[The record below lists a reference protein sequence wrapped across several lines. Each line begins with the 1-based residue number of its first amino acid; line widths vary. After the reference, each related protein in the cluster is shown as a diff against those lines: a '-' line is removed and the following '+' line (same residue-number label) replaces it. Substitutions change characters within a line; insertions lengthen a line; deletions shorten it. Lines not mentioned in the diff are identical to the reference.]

1 MRLLT
6 TITITLAAIAAH
18 AQDYAIGSLTN
29 DDGLANNTVKEIIR
43 DSQGYMY
50 FGTQIGVD
58 RFDGSNIVST
68 TFPNN
73 DGNERN
79 WVTGMAEEDKETLL
93 VGNKL
98 GLWRLDKRKQDL
110 KQVFKE
116 VIDFEVNC
124 ISKGTNNT
132 FYIGTVRGVFK
143 LRQGKLQ
150 RIDVVEGIKNS
161 RFNAHDIAVENNH
174 GKERLW
180 IATAKSIGCYD
191 GRLHLFKYDGSGGEL
206 LQVEAARDG
215 RIFVGTSNNGILQLD
230 KDKGTLSTY
239 MLQNNGITRLAMWG
253 DHLLVATKQNGA
265 VDIDLKHDTVAKV
278 YENPV
283 VRYNTPLTFYRD
295 SYGADW
301 IGYNFFGLDYT
312 FYNRDVF
319 RTYKVNGVFD
329 SRGLQVRSFAFG
341 GKYTMIGTRNGLYAV
356 DKATGTVTHFDSKR
370 LGADIVSQIAY
381 ADGLFLVGTIG
392 AGVHIFNATTM
403 KEESRGTLQDIAE
416 SNVYNI
422 VYDGKSGVWI
432 CSSAGLAHY
441 DTKRNRVQVFTTRN
455 SQLPDNEVFCIGF
468 DNNYCGWISTR
479 GGMCLY
485 EPASK
490 SLTVQG
496 IPSQIMQLGLLR
508 SVQKGDNS
516 TMFFIPQ
523 HGFPLIYDQ
532 AAGRFTT
539 LKLDVGNNNPE
550 FFYAKRCRRGYI
562 LCTGDEMFYG
572 EKSALRRFGYI
583 DGLINREFQA
593 NAFYIDDNN
602 NLYLATNGGLV
613 YTNIE
618 QLATKKYGKVPIV
631 VSEVNTDHWYS
642 ETEINEAMLEGKISM
657 GRSSN
662 DLYISFSPLL
672 FSNTRGLRYRYK
684 LDGYDSEW
692 RMANRTRKIFYHSL
706 PAGDYKLRIEAV
718 GMPEIS
724 ADINV
729 EVPLTYTMLAGMG
742 AILLLMLLVAHVVY
756 CRLNKKEYI
765 WERLMPHQAK
775 EKYKRAKMDKKRG
788 TDLAKALRKHME
800 EKKPYMKPDI
810 TMADLAKGIGCS
822 THDLSQV
829 FTVFINKSY
838 YDYIAE
844 YRVNEFKRLASDPK
858 YSKYTINALSEICGF
873 RSRTP
878 FLVSFKKFTGMTPKD
893 YMKTLGK

>member
-6 TITITLAAIAAH
+6 TIIIMLAAIVAQ
-18 AQDYAIGSLTN
+18 AQDNAIGSLTN
-29 DDGLANNTVKEIIR
+29 DDGLANNTVKKIIR
-43 DSQGYMY
+43 DCQGYMY
-50 FGTQIGVD
+50 FGTLIGVD

-68 TFPNN
+68 TFPNT
-73 DGNERN
+73 DGNELN
-79 WVTGMAEEDKETLL
+79 WVTDMLEEDKETLL

-98 GLWRLDKRKQDL
+98 GLWRLDKRNL
-110 KQVFKE
+110 SLRQVYKDM
-116 VIDFEVNC
+116 IDFEVNC

-143 LRQGKLQ
+143 LHKGKLQ
-150 RIDVVEGIKNS
+150 RINVADGSKNS
-161 RFNAHDIAVENNH
+161 RLNAYDIAVENNH

-180 IATAKSIGCYD
+180 IAMAKSIGCYD
-191 GRLHLFKYDGSGGEL
+191 GKLHLYKYDSNGGEL

-215 RIFVGTSNNGILQLD
+215 RIFAGTSNNGILQVE

-239 MLQNNGITRLAMWG
+239 MLQDNGIVRLETWG
-253 DHLLVATKQNGA
+253 DHLLVATKQHGA
-265 VDIDLKHDTVAKV
+265 VDIDLRHNAVAKV
-278 YENPV
+278 YGNPI

-295 SYGADW
+295 PYGADW

-341 GKYTMIGTRNGLYAV
+341 GKYTMIGTRNGMYAV
-356 DKATGTVTHFDSKR
+356 DKTAGTVTYIDSKK
-370 LGADIVSQIAY
+370 LGADIVSQIVY
-381 ADGLFLVGTIG
+381 ADGHFVVGTIG

-403 KEESRGTLQDIAE
+403 KEESRKALQDFAE
-416 SNVYNI
+416 SNIYNI
-422 VYDGKSGVWI
+422 IYDGKGNIWI
-432 CSSAGLAHY
+432 CSSAGLARY
-441 DTKRNRVQVFTTRN
+441 DTKGDRVKVFTPRN
-455 SQLPDNEVFCIGF
+455 SQLPDCEVFCIGF
-468 DNNYCGWISTR
+468 DNNDCGWISTR
-479 GGMCLY
+479 SGMCLY
-485 EPASK
+485 EPANK
-490 SLTVQG
+490 SLTVLG
-496 IPSQIMQLGLLR
+496 IPTQIKQLGLLR

-516 TMFFIPQ
+516 TMIFIPQ
-523 HGFPLIYDQ
+523 HGFPLAYDQ
-532 AAGRFTT
+532 AAGKFTS
-539 LKLDVGNNNPE
+539 LKFDIGNNNPE
-550 FFYAKRCRRGYI
+550 FFYAKKCRHGYI
-562 LCTGDEMFYG
+562 LCTSDEIYYG
-572 EKSALRRFGYI
+572 EKNALRRFGYI
-583 DGLINREFQA
+583 DGLINKELQA

-602 NLYLATNGGLV
+602 NFYLATNGGLV

-618 QLATKKYGKVPIV
+618 QLAAKEYGKVPIV
-631 VSEVNTDHWYS
+631 ASEINTDHWYS
-642 ETEINEAMLEGKISM
+642 ETEINEAMLEGKINM

-662 DLYISFSPLL
+662 DLYLSFSPLL

-684 LDGYDSEW
+684 LNGYDSEW
-692 RMANRTRKIFYHSL
+692 HMANRTRKILYHSL

-729 EVPLTYTMLAGMG
+729 EVPLTYATLAGMA
-742 AILLLMLLVAHVVY
+742 AILLLMLLVAHVIY
-756 CRLNKKEYI
+756 CRLSKKEYI
-765 WERLMPHQAK
+765 WERLMPHQAE

-788 TDLAKALRKHME
+788 TDLARALKKHME

-810 TMADLAKGIGCS
+810 TMADLAKDIGCS

-829 FTVFINKSY
+829 FTMFINKSY

-844 YRVNEFKRLASDPK
+844 YRVNEFKNLASDPK

-893 YMKTLGK
+893 YMKSLDK